1 MVYLNVDVTSPRE
14 SFPEKKHHIFA
25 LHSSAL
31 ETLRPV
37 RQLSN
42 GKAFLLTRE
51 RECEA
56 EWKAGSFEAL
66 LLDKICQA
74 LGNVVEQLHSR
85 PLHDL
90 LGDRKHL

>member
-1 MVYLNVDVTSPRE
+1 MVYLNVDAPSPGE
-14 SFPEKKHHIFA
+14 SFLEKKHHIFA

-37 RQLSN
+37 GQLSN
-42 GKAFLLTRE
+42 GKAFLLARE

-56 EWKAGSFEAL
+56 QWKAASFEAL
-66 LLDKICQA
+66 LLDKVCQA
-74 LGNVVEQLHSR
+74 LGNVVKQLHPR